1 MKKIGVEKAK
11 KRLALARQHLA
22 AIQAARSYPEFED
35 AWYQFLVA
43 ANSADAILEATS
55 RKDNISQPWFG
66 GKIRQRKKDP
76 LLNYMHQARNSD
88 EHGIESVT
96 EHVPSSIGINAIG
109 GALHIRHLTV
119 TENGII
125 GDFDTS
131 NGGAPVITHTPAHAR
146 LITVK
151 NEKFSDSFDPPT
163 EHLGQQLSDASPY
176 AVATLWLAYLEDL
189 TTESEARVT

>member
-1 MKKIGVEKAK
+1 MKRIGVEKAR

-55 RKDNISQPWFG
+55 IKDNISQPWFG

-96 EHVPSSIGINAIG
+96 EHVPGSIGISAIG
-109 GALHIRHLTV
+109 GSLHIRQLTF
-119 TENGII
+119 TEHGIV

-131 NGGAPVITHTPAHAR
+131 NGGTPVFKHTPAHAR

-151 NEKFSDSFDPPT
+151 NDKFSDSFDPPT
-163 EHLGQQLSDASPY
+163 KHLGQPLSDISPQ
-176 AVATLWLAYLEDL
+176 AVAALWLAYLEDL
-189 TTESEARVT
+189 TAESEARVT